1 MEALQYF
8 QAYHGLPRNQST
20 VYQSMVDEMT
30 FRKPLDYL
38 QGSTTNYFRRNLT
51 AGAIFSYDAL
61 PESLKTE
68 VLVRTKVEED
78 PEVLKERQETVKVIF
93 YQN

>member
-1 MEALQYF
+1 MI
-8 QAYHGLPRNQST
+8 
-20 VYQSMVDEMT
+20 T
-30 FRKPLDYL
+30 FL
-38 QGSTTNYFRRNLT
+38 TNFRRNLT

-78 PEVLKERQETVKVIF
+78 PEVLKERQETVKVTF
-93 YQN
+93 SMVWV

>member
-1 MEALQYF
+1 M
-8 QAYHGLPRNQST
+8 
-20 VYQSMVDEMT
+20 
-30 FRKPLDYL
+30 
-38 QGSTTNYFRRNLT
+38 T